1 MFHKNFSLLC
11 DFPLRSVSV
20 KPRRFMKLVVKGQS
34 ELSVPAIGYAKLGT
48 RLQSTCST
56 IVWGQIGVYKYLDI
70 LQSGYT
76 KIFSSF
82 HVKVS
87 IKPSYDKNEP
97 CCPPNC
103 YKEYFN

>member
-56 IVWGQIGVYKYLDI
+56 IVWVQIVVSKYLDI
-70 LQSGYT
+70 LQSEHT
-76 KIFSSF
+76 KMLSSF
-82 HVKVS
+82 YVKLS
-87 IKPSYDKNEP
+87 IKSSYDKNES
-97 CCPPNC
+97 CCPPNGF
-103 YKEYFN
+103 KEYFN

>member
-1 MFHKNFSLLC
+1 
-11 DFPLRSVSV
+11 
-20 KPRRFMKLVVKGQS
+20 MKLVVKGQS

-56 IVWGQIGVYKYLDI
+56 IVWGQIGVYKYLNI

-76 KIFSSF
+76 NMFTSF
-82 HVKVS
+82 HAKVS
-87 IKPSYDKNEP
+87 IKLSCDKNES
-97 CCPPNC
+97 CCPPNG